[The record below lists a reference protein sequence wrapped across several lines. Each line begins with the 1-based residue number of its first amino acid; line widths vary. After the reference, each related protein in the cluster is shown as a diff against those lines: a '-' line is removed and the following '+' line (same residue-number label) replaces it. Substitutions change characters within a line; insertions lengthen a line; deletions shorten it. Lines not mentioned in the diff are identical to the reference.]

1 MRCTRHMY
9 RMAMVKILA
18 IHRVTLAVH
27 ATGTSVRIGYEFW
40 IYVLNTCF
48 MLTAQPY
55 VLQLKI

>member
-1 MRCTRHMY
+1 
-9 RMAMVKILA
+9 MAMVKILA